1 MILSISGLAGSGKD
15 TIGDMIIKNHGFKR
29 ISFADPLKEITAKAF
44 NLDLSY
50 FHDVTKKDAPLPEI
64 VIFDEGYAANLAFAF
79 NELGYENVTPQVFSE
94 YYGTEFRTPREI
106 LLKVGTEMG
115 RECVSSTVWIDLAIK
130 KIKDTDG
137 HVLITDARFQNERDQ
152 LKAIGATKIMVNRPS
167 VTAKFDRTK
176 AHKSELEQL
185 DDKYDVTI
193 ENDSTLSALYH
204 DVQSWIGARL
214 RSL

>member
-15 TIGDMIIKNHGFKR
+15 TVGEMLIKDHGFKR

-50 FHDVTKKDAPLPEI
+50 FHDVKKKDAPLPEVI
-64 VIFDEGYAANLAFAF
+64 VFDEHYAANLAFEF
-79 NELGYENVTPQVFSE
+79 NALGYSSVTPQVFSE
-94 YYGTEFRTPREI
+94 YYGIEFNTPREI

-130 KIKDTDG
+130 KVKDTEG

-152 LKAIGATKIMVNRPS
+152 LKAIGAVKVFVDRPE

-185 DDKYDVTI
+185 EDKYDVEISNNSTI
-193 ENDSTLSALYH
+193 ASLYH
-204 DVQSWIGARL
+204 DVQTWIGARL
-214 RSL
+214 KSL